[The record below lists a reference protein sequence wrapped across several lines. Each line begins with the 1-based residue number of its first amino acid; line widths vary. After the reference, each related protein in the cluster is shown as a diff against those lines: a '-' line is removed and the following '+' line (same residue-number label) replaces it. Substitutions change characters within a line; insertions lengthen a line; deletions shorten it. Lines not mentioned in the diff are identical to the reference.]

1 MEEEKYGKLLEKK
14 EEDKEKNFIC
24 IYILVF
30 IPFTLCFITSIY
42 LLLTIKPSDEIIKKF
57 KGGFIENWSEYYGIK
72 LLNLSYSNDDKIKNT
87 FAKGEINFDSKL
99 NSVNLNLDY
108 EKIPNNNYDIYIPY
122 SSLENKKNKNGIFF
136 FLHGGFYISGNKKE
150 IEYLCIR
157 YAKLG
162 YITVNI
168 EYSLLTNNNNIFRIM
183 DEISSAIEST
193 KKKLEELNFENLVC
207 CLGGISTGAHLA
219 LLYSYWLKSNSKI
232 PIEFVINFSGNLNL
246 DLNNF
251 YINKGKN
258 ILEGNLTLNQVENYK
273 TNKSIIPLSYHIEW
287 IKYINAING
296 NIFKDN
302 ELNKALNRTS
312 INFKSETF
320 KSLEYII
327 NKTSI
332 IKYINKDTIPTL
344 SLYGGKDKDIG
355 ILHYFILKEKLKENN
370 VEHYFSYMKYSD
382 HKLYPENEE
391 DLNKTRAF
399 HSKILSYAKKYF
411 N

>member
-1 MEEEKYGKLLEKK
+1 ME
-14 EEDKEKNFIC
+14 F
-24 IYILVF
+24 
-30 IPFTLCFITSIY
+30 
-42 LLLTIKPSDEIIKKF
+42 
-57 KGGFIENWSEYYGIK
+57 
-72 LLNLSYSNDDKIKNT
+72 
-87 FAKGEINFDSKL
+87 
-99 NSVNLNLDY
+99 
-108 EKIPNNNYDIYIPY
+108 
-122 SSLENKKNKNGIFF
+122 FF

-273 TNKSIIPLSYHIEW
+273 TNKSIVPLSYHIEW

-312 INFKSETF
+312 INFKSETY